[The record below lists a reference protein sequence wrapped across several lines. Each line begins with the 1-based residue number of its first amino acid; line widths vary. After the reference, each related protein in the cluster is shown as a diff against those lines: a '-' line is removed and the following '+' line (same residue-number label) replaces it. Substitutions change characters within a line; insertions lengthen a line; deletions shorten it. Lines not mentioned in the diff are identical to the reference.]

1 PTLFRSGQT
10 GHAAGGGGDLWAGG
24 EAPTSITASCDR
36 ESSRGCQRIG
46 LVADRGQIGPT
57 RRGCFRA
64 FQLVSGCRR
73 PYIYALTDTS
83 RPPASADPTRAL
95 RGHVPIDTVQT
106 QVALFQ
112 KCRQFTAAREA
123 QAAGLY
129 PYFKPIAESEDTVV
143 VIEGRKLV
151 MLGSNNY
158 L

>member
-1 PTLFRSGQT
+1 M
-10 GHAAGGGGDLWAGG
+10 
-24 EAPTSITASCDR
+24 
-36 ESSRGCQRIG
+36 
-46 LVADRGQIGPT
+46 
-57 RRGCFRA
+57 
-64 FQLVSGCRR
+64 
-73 PYIYALTDTS
+73 TDTS

-95 RGHVPIDTVQT
+95 RGHVPIDTVQS
-106 QVALFQ
+106 QAALFN

-158 L
+158 LGLTHHPRVLEAARDALNRYGS